1 MNETFKEIVLNDYII
16 HSIIPQS
23 KIDFLKD
30 SPNKKKDIKN
40 KNDIKN
46 LMTISYLNYVSI
58 INNFNNDILRIFN
71 NILNDEVIKLPWFI
85 YFEDTKEL
93 HKIYEG
99 TTPETLNM
107 GIGHFEESPIINGNI
122 ALAGHNRGYISNT
135 FEKLK
140 NIKKGSKVIY
150 KAMNKLYNY
159 EIIEKEK
166 IEEDDFSKI
175 DRKGSFL
182 TLITCI
188 ENEKKYRLCVTAKEI

>member
-1 MNETFKEIVLNDYII
+1 
-16 HSIIPQS
+16 
-23 KIDFLKD
+23 
-30 SPNKKKDIKN
+30 
-40 KNDIKN
+40 
-46 LMTISYLNYVSI
+46 
-58 INNFNNDILRIFN
+58 
-71 NILNDEVIKLPWFI
+71 LNDEVIKLPWFI

-122 ALAGHNRGYISNT
+122 ALAGHNRGYISNP

>member
-1 MNETFKEIVLNDYII
+1 MIFLK
-16 HSIIPQS
+16 IPQIKRKIS
-23 KIDFLKD
+23 KY
-30 SPNKKKDIKN
+30 
-40 KNDIKN
+40 DIKN
-46 LMTISYLNYVSI
+46 LITISYLNYVSI
-58 INNFNNDILRIFN
+58 INNFNNDILKIFN

-122 ALAGHNRGYISNT
+122 ALAGHNRGYISNP